1 MKKIHS
7 LVLKSF
13 IGPFFVTFAISIF
26 FLLMQFIWLW
36 IEDLIGKGLDWLIIL
51 RILFYAAAMLV
62 PMALPLAVL
71 LASVMT
77 FGNLGE
83 HFELTAMKSS
93 GISLWRIMSSL
104 IFLMIAISIGAF
116 YFSNYVLPYTNIR
129 YATLLYDV
137 SRKRPELNIKTGIFN
152 TDIDGFSI
160 KIDDKDQ
167 NTGMMYGF
175 MIYDHLKQKGNK
187 EVTVADSGEMSV
199 TADNKNMI
207 VTLYNGNNY
216 SDLKE
221 DKKTKKEFPYRNDN
235 FTKQT
240 IIFEL
245 PDISMK
251 KSDASLFEKHYEIM
265 NTNQL
270 SIAIDSLEREYKS
283 RVNSFQNR
291 LAENN
296 YFKYEK
302 KYRNSKDSLKKIKDS
317 IRRYVSPS
325 KLSTLKNLD
334 SLYEQMPKSKKL
346 KVIQEA
352 ISSVKKTKQKI
363 SNNNQSLTNR
373 LKWLTK
379 HQLAWYKKFSLSFA
393 CLVFFFVGAPLGA
406 IIRKGGFGL
415 PILVSVVLFIIYY
428 ILYVSGEKAATENAL
443 PVFVGAWL
451 SSGVLFPFG
460 VFLTY
465 KATKDAKIINIESV
479 FELFEKVKKIFK
491 PIIKSQIKVNDNITN
506 S

>member
-1 MKKIHS
+1 VKKIHS

-13 IGPFFVTFAISIF
+13 IGPFIITFAISIF

-36 IEDLIGKGLDWLIIL
+36 IEDLIGKGLDWFIIL
-51 RILFYAAAMLV
+51 KILFYAAAMLV

-93 GISLWRIMSSL
+93 GISLWRIMSPL
-104 IFLMIAISIGAF
+104 IIFMIFLSIGAF
-116 YFSNYVLPYTNIR
+116 YFSNNVLPYTNIK

-160 KIDDKDQ
+160 KIEEKNQ

-199 TADNKNMI
+199 TADNQNMV
-207 VTLYNGNNY
+207 VTLYNGSNY
-216 SDLKE
+216 TDLKE
-221 DKKTKKEFPYRNDN
+221 DKKTKKEFPYRHDS
-235 FTKQT
+235 FTKET

-245 PDISMK
+245 PDLSMK

-265 NTNQL
+265 NTEQL
-270 SIAIDSLEREYKS
+270 SIAIDSLKREYNN
-283 RVNSFQNR
+283 RVISFQNR
-291 LAENN
+291 LEENN

-302 KYRNSKDSLKKIKDS
+302 KYKSKKDSLKRKTDS
-317 IRRYVSPS
+317 IRKYVPPD
-325 KLSTLKNLD
+325 KLVSLANLD
-334 SLYEQMPKSKKL
+334 SIYSKMSKTNKL
-346 KVIQEA
+346 KVIDDA
-352 ISSVKKTKQKI
+352 LNSVKKTKQKI
-363 SNNNQSLTNR
+363 SNNNQSLNNR
-373 LKWLTK
+373 LKWLIK

-451 SSGVLFPFG
+451 SSGVLFPLG
-460 VFLTY
+460 VFITF
-465 KATKDAKIINIESV
+465 KATKDAKLINMQNIISAYE
-479 FELFEKVKKIFK
+479 ELIAFFKSKKISLFK
-491 PIIKSQIKVNDNITN
+491 K
-506 S
+506 